1 MLSRENRRTKKEMWW
16 IFGYS
21 IANTLGFDIKAV
33 SLEIDEIE
41 KKNWA
46 FDVWDKEI
54 SPNMEKLYIK
64 PGYKSENR

>member
-1 MLSRENRRTKKEMWW
+1 MCW

-21 IANTLGFDIKAV
+21 IANTLGFDISSQ

-41 KKNWA
+41 KENWA
-46 FDVWDKEI
+46 FYVLDKEI
-54 SPNMEKLYIK
+54 SPNMEKIYIK